1 MAYCATYHLQK
12 CWQVFLLA
20 LYTRRALQTDEEENN
35 QIAISENS
43 YKVISPVR
51 KRIKTYLKI
60 YQRADEL
67 WHPVCI

>member
-20 LYTRRALQTDEEENN
+20 LYTRRVLQTDEKENN

-43 YKVISPVR
+43 YKVILPSEE
-51 KRIKTYLKI
+51 K
-60 YQRADEL
+60 
-67 WHPVCI
+67 H